1 MEAPEWIYGRHA
13 VQAVL
18 AARPGDIQELWVQ
31 ERAEG
36 AAVDAIEAQARK
48 LRIPVQRVTAA
59 ALRRHTRAAAHQ
71 GLAARARPRPAWSER
86 DLSRL
91 VHETSA
97 SLRLLVLDGITD
109 PQNLG
114 ACLRVAEAAGVH
126 AVMAP
131 ARRQAGLSGGVAK
144 SAAGAAERVPLVR
157 VPNLGRA
164 LEQLK
169 QAGVW
174 LYAAAA
180 EAEAELWR
188 TSFRSPW
195 AIVIGG
201 EGAGL
206 RARTRALCDF
216 SVCIPMQGRA
226 ESLNAATAAGILL
239 FEAARQHAAQEAA
252 A

>member
-36 AAVDAIEAQARK
+36 AAADAIAAQARK
-48 LRIPVQRVTAA
+48 LRIPVQQVTVA
-59 ALRRHTRAAAHQ
+59 ALRRHTRATAHQ
-71 GLAARARPRPAWSER
+71 GLAARVRPRPAWSER
-86 DLSRL
+86 DLPELLQEAS
-91 VHETSA
+91 S
-97 SLRLLVLDGITD
+97 SLRLLVLDGVTN

-126 AVMAP
+126 AVIAP
-131 ARRQAGLSGGVAK
+131 ARRQAGLSGAVAK
-144 SAAGAAERVPLVR
+144 SAAGAAERVPLVQA
-157 VPNLGRA
+157 PNLGRI

-169 QAGVW
+169 QTGVW
-174 LYAAAA
+174 LYAATAD
-180 EAEAELWR
+180 AEAELWR
-188 TSFRSPW
+188 TSFRPPW
-195 AIVIGG
+195 AIVVGG
-201 EGAGL
+201 EGRGL

-216 SVCIPMQGRA
+216 AVRIPMQGQT